1 MAVVTFKFTDHGFRP
16 SFEVEINPE
25 YPATG
30 DWGIPEFQFGTR
42 SGTGTFRAGD
52 TLTLRFRPVEASPW
66 VALFAVLD
74 PEHYA
79 NGLFACPNPGH
90 LLVAAGTNAYL
101 LDVTEPGAGDDLP
114 IRPVIHVQRPSGMD
128 LLLIGSFTNLAAV
141 DEAGLRWVTGRLFLD
156 DLELVDGQPG
166 KIYVQ
171 GSVHSIPSDP
181 ELLTIDPSRGDLM
194 SGPRYTDS
202 RHPDGEPGWPRPGI

>member
-1 MAVVTFKFTDHGFRP
+1 MTFKFTDNGFRP
-16 SFEVEINPE
+16 SYEVEINPE

-30 DWGIPEFQFGTR
+30 DWGIPEFRFGTR
-42 SGTGTFRAGD
+42 SGIGTFRAGD
-52 TLTLRFRPVEASPW
+52 TLTLRIRPEEASPW

-90 LLVAAGTNAYL
+90 LLVAAGTVAYL

-114 IRPVIHVQRPSGMD
+114 IGPVMHVQRPSGLD
-128 LLLIGSFTNLAAV
+128 LLLIGSFTKLAAV
-141 DEAGLRWVTGRLFLD
+141 DVAGLRWVTGRLFLD
-156 DLELVDGQPG
+156 DLELVHGQPG
-166 KIYVQ
+166 KICVQ
-171 GSVHSIPSDP
+171 GSVGSIPGDP

-202 RHPDGEPGWPRPGI
+202 RHPAGEPGWRRPGV

>member
-1 MAVVTFKFTDHGFRP
+1 MGIVTFKFTDHGFRA
-16 SFEVEINPE
+16 SYGVEINPE

-30 DWGIPEFQFGTR
+30 DWGIPEFRFGTR
-42 SGTGTFRAGD
+42 LGTRTFRAGD
-52 TLTLRFRPVEASPW
+52 TLTLRIRPVEASPW

-90 LLVAAGTNAYL
+90 LLVAAGTHAYL

-114 IRPVIHVQRPSGMD
+114 IRPVIHVERPTGMD
-128 LLLIGSFTNLAAV
+128 LLLIGSFTSLAAV

-202 RHPDGEPGWPRPGI
+202 RHPDGKSGWRRPGI